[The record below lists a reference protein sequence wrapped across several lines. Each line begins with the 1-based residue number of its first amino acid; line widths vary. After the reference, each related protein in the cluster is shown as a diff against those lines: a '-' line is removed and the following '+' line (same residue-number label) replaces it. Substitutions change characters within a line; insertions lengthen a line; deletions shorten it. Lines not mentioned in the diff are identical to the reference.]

1 MEGSVVKPTRY
12 VIQEKHFSLN
22 DKFVI
27 TDELGEVQFTVD
39 SKLFSM
45 GDKLRLYDASG
56 KELIK
61 IHQENLHL
69 HPTYT
74 IDSVRQDADE
84 MQLASIKRTGLPGN
98 HKLEIHAVNG
108 EYLMKKDNGI
118 LSHDFTLT
126 KDGEVV
132 AIVSKDTSPLK
143 CVYWVEIS
151 SDRDEY
157 RALIMAMVIV
167 LSCVSRLPGAPLG
180 IEHVD
185 NVKV

>member
-1 MEGSVVKPTRY
+1 MEGWETKPTRY

-39 SKLFSM
+39 STLFSM
-45 GDKLRLYDASG
+45 GAKLRLYDASG

-69 HPTYT
+69 HSTYI

-98 HKLEIHAVNG
+98 HKLEIHAVDG
-108 EYLMKKDNGI
+108 EYLMKKDSGI

-126 KDGEVV
+126 RDEKVV
-132 AIVSKDTSPLK
+132 AIVSKNTSLLK

-151 SDRDEY
+151 SDTDEY
-157 RALIMAMVIV
+157 RALIMAIVIV
-167 LSCVSRLPGAPLG
+167 LSCVSRSPGAPLG
-180 IEHVD
+180 KELVD
-185 NVKV
+185 NGKV